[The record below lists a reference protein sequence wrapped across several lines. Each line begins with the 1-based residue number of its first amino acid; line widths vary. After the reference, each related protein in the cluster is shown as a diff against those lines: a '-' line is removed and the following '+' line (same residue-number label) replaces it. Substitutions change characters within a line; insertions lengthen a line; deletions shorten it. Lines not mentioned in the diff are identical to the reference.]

1 MVGRNP
7 KVVDVL
13 FNLEVDTNDKII
25 AYVVPDAF
33 SAPGEIDVLVPGR
46 EPQRVRANDMRP
58 SVVAAGR
65 HETGQCGFV
74 LTADIVRDLPD
85 LPQLELRETV
95 CGLPVYRRAP
105 PAPCPDLR
113 LFRLETQSVRLH
125 ELDGLLAGLFTLAY
139 PAIDRH
145 GAETTNQTILLTG
158 SQSLYISARLVYR
171 LHEYS
176 FDSGFRRLCLVQ
188 DPFVELA
195 ETLMCLSQEP
205 GQSSEFG
212 LREELGLTEIR
223 PYFYRAALHDDAA
236 VRGLLANLPNTAQAI
251 LSNPLCRLLGARNSE
266 ELPNLSQIASAL
278 EALSGFDIVGLR
290 ERPDT
295 YAAALGEL
303 VGRPAATLAV
313 SPPDAAVVQLADR
326 LRTLPDAAALVD
338 MDIDIYA
345 AIVEVNSDE

>member
-1 MVGRNP
+1 M
-7 KVVDVL
+7 L

-33 SAPGEIDVLVPGR
+33 SAPGEIDVVVPGR

-74 LTADIVRDLPD
+74 LTADIVQDLPN
-85 LPQLELRETV
+85 LTHLELRETV

-113 LFRLETQSVRLH
+113 LFRLETQYVRLRA
-125 ELDGLLAGLFTLAY
+125 LDDLLNGRFTLSY
-139 PAIDRH
+139 PGIDRH
-145 GAETTNQTILLTG
+145 GAETTNQAILLSG
-158 SQSLYISARLVYR
+158 SPSLYISARLVYR

-176 FDSGFRRLCLVQ
+176 FDNGFRRFCLAQ
-188 DPFVELA
+188 EPFVELA
-195 ETLMCLSQEP
+195 ETLVSLSRETS
-205 GQSSEFG
+205 QSPELG
-212 LREELGLTEIR
+212 LREELRLAEVR
-223 PYFYRAALHDDAA
+223 PYFYDVALHDEAA
-236 VRGLLANLPNTAQAI
+236 VRRLFSNLPKPAQAI
-251 LSNPLCRLLGARNSE
+251 LSNPLCRLLGARSSE
-266 ELPNLSQIASAL
+266 EIPNLGQIGSAL

-295 YAAALGEL
+295 YAAALGEM
-303 VGRPAATLAV
+303 VGQPAAALV
-313 SPPDAAVVQLADR
+313 VPPCDAAVVELADR
-326 LRTLPDAAALVD
+326 LRSLPDAAALVD